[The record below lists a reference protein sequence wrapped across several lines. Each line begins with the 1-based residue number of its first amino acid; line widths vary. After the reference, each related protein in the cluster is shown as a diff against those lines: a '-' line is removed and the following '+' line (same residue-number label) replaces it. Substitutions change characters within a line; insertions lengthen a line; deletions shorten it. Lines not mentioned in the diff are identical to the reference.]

1 MRPMSRVD
9 VQTNLRLPADLKD
22 RLQASAEANN
32 RSLSA
37 EVAFRLEASFSSGP
51 VKAGVDLWHR
61 VSLLERQRSKLHMQ
75 LSSLQ
80 RLALNL
86 EEQAQNAASE
96 PAPPYLLK
104 DLRSEKLLNLARRS
118 ALENDIAQ
126 VSKDLADLYEEASA
140 DGGRL

>member
-1 MRPMSRVD
+1 MTRVD

-37 EVAFRLEASFSSGP
+37 EVAFRLEASFLPQPTQPGAP
-51 VKAGVDLWHR
+51 GAELWRR
-61 VSLLERQRSKLHMQ
+61 VSLLERQRSNLHMQ

-96 PAPPYLLK
+96 PASPYLLK

-118 ALENDIAQ
+118 ALENDIAK

-140 DGGRL
+140 EGERL